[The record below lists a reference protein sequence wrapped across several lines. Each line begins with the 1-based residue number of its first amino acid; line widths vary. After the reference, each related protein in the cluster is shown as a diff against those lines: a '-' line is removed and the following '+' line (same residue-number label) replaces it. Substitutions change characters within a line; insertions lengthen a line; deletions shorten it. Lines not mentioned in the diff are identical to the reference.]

1 MEVLARE
8 SGVNFQTISKHEA
21 GQVKSYHPD
30 TALLIANALEV
41 GLEEIFQIEGGRW
54 VDKEVHNV
62 VS

>member
-41 GLEEIFQIEGGRW
+41 ELEDVFKIVKGRW
-54 VDKEVHNV
+54 ADRVLGVWA
-62 VS
+62 

>member
-41 GLEEIFQIEGGRW
+41 GLEDVFKIVKGRW
-54 VDKEVHNV
+54 ADRVLGVWA
-62 VS
+62 